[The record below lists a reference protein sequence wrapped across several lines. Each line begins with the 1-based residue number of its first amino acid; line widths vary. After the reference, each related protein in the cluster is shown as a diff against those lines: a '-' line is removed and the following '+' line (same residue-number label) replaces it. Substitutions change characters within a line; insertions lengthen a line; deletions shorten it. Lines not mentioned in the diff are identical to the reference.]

1 MEHIIEIRSVTKKYG
16 IFTAINDISLNIEKG
31 IIFGLL
37 GPNGAGKSTLIKLL
51 SCQFAPSTGS
61 AYISGL
67 DVMADKK
74 DVLSII
80 GVVPQEHSFYD
91 ELTVT
96 ENLIYFGSL
105 YGIGVI
111 ESKKRIHKILDLL
124 QLDDKKSSRAGTL
137 SGGMKTR
144 LNIAC
149 ALIHKPEVLILD
161 EPSVGLDP
169 VSRKA
174 LWNTIRE
181 VNSEDTTVLLTTHY
195 MEEAD
200 LLCDRILIM
209 HKGTIVVEGT
219 SDELKSI
226 AGERILRIK
235 SSPGSYQELVHAM
248 DSMEGVFSCCIDEM
262 GLKITLKNE
271 SNLQDI
277 IEIFE
282 SAGETILNMESN
294 KPSLEDVFIQ
304 VTGEE
309 WH

>member
-1 MEHIIEIRSVTKKYG
+1 MEHIIEIRSVSKKYG
-16 IFTAINDISLNIEKG
+16 DFTAINDISLNIEKG
-31 IIFGLL
+31 TIFGLL
-37 GPNGAGKSTLIKLL
+37 GPNGAGKSTLIKIL
-51 SCQFAPSTGS
+51 SCQFAPSSGS
-61 AYISGL
+61 TYISGL
-67 DVMADKK
+67 DVVADKK

-91 ELTVT
+91 ELTIT
-96 ENLIYFGSL
+96 ENLVYFGSL
-105 YGIGVI
+105 YGIKVI
-111 ESKKRIHKILDLL
+111 EAKKRIHKILDLL
-124 QLDDKKSSRAGTL
+124 QLADKESSRAGTL

-149 ALIHKPEVLILD
+149 ALIHKPKVLILD

-181 VNSEDTTVLLTTHY
+181 VNREDTTVLLTTHY

-200 LLCDRILIM
+200 LLSDRILIM
-209 HKGTIVVEGT
+209 HKGAIIAQGT
-219 SDELKSI
+219 SDELKSL
-226 AGERILRIK
+226 AGERIIKIK
-235 SSPGSYQELVHAM
+235 SSPGNYQELVHDM
-248 DSMEGVFSCCIDEM
+248 DSMKGVSSSCIDEM
-262 GLKITLKNE
+262 GLKITLKDE

-282 SAGETILNMESN
+282 SAGETISNIESN

>member
-1 MEHIIEIRSVTKKYG
+1 MEHIIEIRSVSKKYG
-16 IFTAINDISLNIEKG
+16 VFTAVSDISLNIEKG

-37 GPNGAGKSTLIKLL
+37 GPNGAGKSTLIKIL
-51 SCQFAPSTGS
+51 SCQFAPSSGS
-61 AYISGL
+61 VYISGR
-67 DVMADKK
+67 DVVANKR

-80 GVVPQEHSFYD
+80 GVVPQENSFYD

-96 ENLIYFGSL
+96 ENLLYFGSL
-105 YGIGVI
+105 YSIGVS
-111 ESKKRIHKILDLL
+111 ESKIRTHKILDLL

-181 VNSEDTTVLLTTHY
+181 VNREDTTVLLTTHY

-209 HKGTIVVEGT
+209 HKGAIVVEGT
-219 SDELKSI
+219 SDDLKSI
-226 AGERILRIK
+226 AGERIIK
-235 SSPGSYQELVHAM
+235 IESSPGSYGELVRDM
-248 DSMEGVFSCCIDEM
+248 ESMKGVSSCCIDEM
-262 GLKITLKNE
+262 GLKITLKDE
-271 SNLQDI
+271 SDLQDI
-277 IEIFE
+277 IERFE
-282 SAGETILNMESN
+282 SAGETISNIESN